1 MSWCMRHKC
10 RAGGTAASRTEGAA
24 CPSRL
29 TSERFVTRILV
40 MSEIRSLADVK
51 AHLSEIIDL
60 VESQHERVVITR
72 NGRPAAVILS
82 PGDLDNLEETLDLL
96 GTPGVL
102 EDIRAAETDIDA
114 GEYLNAAELRARYLT
129 KE

>member
-1 MSWCMRHKC
+1 MSQ
-10 RAGGTAASRTEGAA
+10 T
-24 CPSRL
+24 
-29 TSERFVTRILV
+29 
-40 MSEIRSLADVK
+40 RSLADVK

-82 PGDLDNLEETLDLL
+82 PEDLGNLEETLELL
-96 GTPGVL
+96 SVPGAL
-102 EDIRAAETDIDA
+102 EEIRAAEDELADGRFMT
-114 GEYLNAAELRARYLT
+114 AAELRAKYLD

>member
-1 MSWCMRHKC
+1 MSQ
-10 RAGGTAASRTEGAA
+10 T
-24 CPSRL
+24 
-29 TSERFVTRILV
+29 
-40 MSEIRSLADVK
+40 RSLADVK

-82 PGDLDNLEETLDLL
+82 PTDLAALEESLELL
-96 GTPGVL
+96 STPGVL
-102 EDIRAAETDIDA
+102 DEIEAAEAEVA
-114 GEYLNAAELRARYLT
+114 GGKFLTAAELRAKYLD